1 MCFAEARCSAL
12 VGAADA
18 RAQGADL
25 ARVHAHMASLERRAL
40 PARKAEARAALSR
53 ERERERGLQAE
64 YAALLRERDALY
76 QRAYSQKAAEEP
88 AQNGAAT

>member
-1 MCFAEARCSAL
+1 
-12 VGAADA
+12 
-18 RAQGADL
+18 
-25 ARVHAHMASLERRAL
+25 MASLERRAL

>member
-1 MCFAEARCSAL
+1 MPASTSPFHPAERIRNCSECPPLRPGASS
-12 VGAADA
+12 VGPGTGSATTGGPGLGGLND
-18 RAQGADL
+18 G
-25 ARVHAHMASLERRAL
+25 
-40 PARKAEARAALSR
+40 
-53 ERERERGLQAE
+53 RGLQAE